1 MNQDYLTAVLFERQ
15 LFDDGYDT
23 ASLKERGLIKDPAK
37 VLTEANAVVQ
47 KLLSIAKTHKIK
59 PDQYTDQAA
68 WASKIASFNADGL
81 KKFAAE
87 LKATGLDITA
97 NKNYQLVQDY
107 LSGGLK
113 DEEEEAASEDDSTE
127 ESSDGSSTE
136 TAASE
141 AKPEQA
147 ADDGAKAFEALKKS
161 KQGLEDFLNKNKA
174 AILYWAKQQGAK

>member
-37 VLTEANAVVQ
+37 VLTEANVVVQ

-113 DEEEEAASEDDSTE
+113 DEEDVADDDAEEASDNNSTE
-127 ESSDGSSTE
+127 EAPSE
-136 TAASE
+136 T
-141 AKPEQA
+141 KPEQA
-147 ADDGAKAFEALKKS
+147 TDNGAKAFEALKKS
-161 KQGLEDFLNKNKA
+161 KNGLEDFLNKNKA
-174 AILYWAKQQGAK
+174 AILYWAKQQQGAK